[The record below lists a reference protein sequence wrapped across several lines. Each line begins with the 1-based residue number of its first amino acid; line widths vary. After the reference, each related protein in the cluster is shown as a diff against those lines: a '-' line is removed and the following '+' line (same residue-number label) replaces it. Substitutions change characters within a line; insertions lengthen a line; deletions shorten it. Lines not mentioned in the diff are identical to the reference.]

1 MMGSTR
7 MDTGLTDRSIVV
19 ALGAPGA
26 EWRSGLGSEVIGT
39 FFLLPGGGVGFL
51 GLRLSNHA
59 SALVADAGPEKRWS
73 RPVSVDRLTDL
84 PVLRPSVTRRGRSAG
99 DGAAPGQPA

>member
-1 MMGSTR
+1 MGRSTR
-7 MDTGLTDRSIVV
+7 MVTRLTGRSILVT
-19 ALGAPGA
+19 LGATGA
-26 EWRSGLGSEVIGT
+26 EWTSGLGSEVIGT

-51 GLRLSNHA
+51 GLRLPSHA

-84 PVLRPSVTRRGRSAG
+84 PVLRPSVS
-99 DGAAPGQPA
+99 